1 MVLCSISIRN
11 LNSTCCFSRITY
23 QCIVII
29 VIPLF
34 HRVTPKSEN
43 VKRVDIATP
52 RVPHALDDTP
62 GPMEP
67 LKDPYPSEIDLK
79 RNM

>member
-1 MVLCSISIRN
+1 MVLYSISIRN

-29 VIPLF
+29 VILLF

-43 VKRVDIATP
+43 VKRVDIPSP

-62 GPMEP
+62 GPMEHM
-67 LKDPYPSEIDLK
+67 KDPYPSEIDLK
-79 RNM
+79 GNK